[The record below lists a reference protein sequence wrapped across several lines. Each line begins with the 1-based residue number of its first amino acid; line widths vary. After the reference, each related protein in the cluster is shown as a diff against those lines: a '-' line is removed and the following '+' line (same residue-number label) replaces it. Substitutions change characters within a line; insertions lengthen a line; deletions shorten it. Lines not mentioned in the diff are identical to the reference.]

1 MIYKRKLQDWSEQI
15 AEIEAFFSSVKLPK
29 EPIKLCEGTTILDCK
44 RFVENHIGNIKANEG
59 KIRFKPYLDRLLILK
74 SILNGN

>member
-1 MIYKRKLQDWSEQI
+1 MANTKMLFLG
-15 AEIEAFFSSVKLPK
+15 A
-29 EPIKLCEGTTILDCK
+29 EGTGTENNELECYCNVNDDIYITILDCK
-44 RFVENHIGNIKANEG
+44 RFVENHLGNVKANEG